1 MQKTG
6 ICCTLYHRVF
16 SNQNWH
22 FIMKVTVLMCVGI
35 FLSSQLLLAIP
46 GYGQENEKKIISLHY
61 SQAPIKTIFNAIEKK
76 ADVVIMF
83 EATDALKKEKATISV
98 DNLTVADILDQL
110 LRPKGIDWAIR
121 GNIIR
126 LYKSK
131 VDSSSTNILD
141 QTPISISM
149 NQYQGNP
156 PSINVKGRIVDEE
169 GKPVVGAA
177 IQVKGGKAKG
187 TTTNDNGEFV
197 LAGVNENAVL
207 VVSGV
212 NIESFE
218 VRVNG
223 RTELNTLSAK
233 IKVSPMDEVQ
243 VQAYGTVTKRYNV
256 GSITTV
262 KAEDIAKQPVGN
274 PLQALEG
281 RVPGLV
287 VTQTSGLP
295 GASLKIQIRG
305 QHSMTTRP
313 GGITGINPLD
323 NPLLIIDGVPF
334 SPQNSNINQFS
345 SIVSSVGGG
354 PFSNGYGGVSPFNNL
369 NPADIESIE
378 VLRDADATA
387 IYGSRGANGV
397 ILITTKK
404 GHAGK
409 ITVSGNI
416 YTGQSQV
423 TRTMPMM
430 NTGQYLSM
438 RHEALHNDGSTPNNI
453 PFDPGY
459 APDLLGFDTTKYTDW
474 KKYFIGGTAHTTDAN
489 ASISGGSSNTQFF
502 FGAGYH
508 HETYIY
514 PSDFADR
521 RMSMSSNL
529 HHNSGNRR
537 LNIDFSFKYSYD
549 YNKSS
554 GNANLLAAFTLPPN
568 FPDLFKPNGDINW
581 NYNGV
586 SLGAYS
592 LGLVTNP
599 AGFLKQP
606 YFTKTY
612 NLISNFQIGYEIFKG
627 LTLRSS
633 FGYNTV
639 TANEYSSYPK
649 SAQDPVNY
657 PSSHASFGL
666 NDYKT
671 WIIEPQVEYKKTWGR
686 GRLNVLLGGTFQQNT
701 NDKMIERGDNYSND
715 LLLYSLAGAAAVSAG
730 KNYSLYKYNAF
741 FGRINYIWDNK
752 YILNVSGRRDGSSR
766 FGPGRQFGNFGSLG
780 AGWLFSEASFI
791 KDQLPFLS
799 YGKLRT
805 SYGTVGSDGIDDYK
819 FLSAYVPFGYP
830 YQGSPAY
837 FPQGLFNA
845 KLNWSLSKNFE
856 MGLELGFLK
865 DRILAAVAWY
875 RIRTGNQLV
884 SYRLPSQTG
893 FGSILKNAPYTV
905 QNSGWEISVS
915 STNIKTKRFSW
926 STSFNITIPKNV
938 LLSFPGIDQSPYVG
952 TYLVGQSLNV
962 VQRVKYLGVNDTT
975 GLFQFLTAKGVPTY
989 SPNTAPESLGGDLV
1003 PVGNTDPKFYGGLKN
1018 TFNYRGFQLDIFV
1031 EFRKQFGVNYLGQ
1044 VYSQGLVGGIFNLP
1058 ASFVSRWQK
1067 SGDYMDIQKF
1077 SVQYRDA
1084 YSTANY
1090 FYNYSSGPYSDASF
1104 IRCKSVSLSYNFPG
1118 SYLKRL
1124 KMEGLSLYVN
1134 AQNLFTITSYKGNDP
1149 ENQSFYSLPPLRTIV
1164 AGLQFNF

>member
-1 MQKTG
+1 MELAALCKFQSCPARRKIG
-6 ICCTLYHRVF
+6 K
-16 SNQNWH
+16 
-22 FIMKVTVLMCVGI
+22 IMRLTTI
-35 FLSSQLLLAIP
+35 FLLACILHVSAKTYSQKITVKGSNITLTQAFSQIEEQTDYSFFWKQELLQKAPVIDINLKDAAL
-46 GYGQENEKKIISLHY
+46 QEVLDQCLRNLPYTYEIKGKIIYIREKEAVKKDGPVPVEKSLA
-61 SQAPIKTIFNAIEKK
+61 SPPEVAIH
-76 ADVVIMF
+76 V
-83 EATDALKKEKATISV
+83 T
-98 DNLTVADILDQL
+98 
-110 LRPKGIDWAIR
+110 
-121 GNIIR
+121 
-126 LYKSK
+126 
-131 VDSSSTNILD
+131 DSSGAPLVNASVFVKGTKKGG
-141 QTPISISM
+141 QTDV
-149 NQYQGNP
+149 QGNL
-156 PSINVKGRIVDEE
+156 VLRDVDENAKLIISYTGFE
-169 GKPVVGAA
+169 TKEVSF
-177 IQVKGGKAKG
+177 KGQAVLNVLLHVSVSKLDEAMVIAYG
-187 TTTNDNGEFV
+187 TTTQRF
-197 LAGVNENAVL
+197 
-207 VVSGV
+207 
-212 NIESFE
+212 
-218 VRVNG
+218 
-223 RTELNTLSAK
+223 
-233 IKVSPMDEVQ
+233 
-243 VQAYGTVTKRYNV
+243 NV
-256 GSITTV
+256 GSVSTV
-262 KAEDIAKQPVGN
+262 KAEDIAKQPVSN

-281 RVPGLV
+281 RVPGLI

-305 QHSMTTRP
+305 QHSLTTSP

-323 NPLLIIDGVPF
+323 NPLFIVDGVPF

-345 SIVSSVGGG
+345 SIIASEGGV
-354 PFSNGYGGVSPFNNL
+354 PFSNGYGGISPFNNL

-404 GHAGK
+404 GRAGK
-409 ITVSGNI
+409 ITVSGNV
-416 YTGQSQV
+416 YTGQSRV

-430 NTGQYLSM
+430 NTGQYLAM
-438 RHEALHNDGSTPNNI
+438 RREALQNDGSTPNNI

-508 HETYIY
+508 HETYVY
-514 PSDFADR
+514 PGDFADR
-521 RMSMSSNL
+521 RMSMTSNL

-549 YNKSS
+549 HNNSS
-554 GNANLLAAFTLPPN
+554 GNPNLLAAFTLPPN

-586 SLGAYS
+586 ALGAYA

-599 AGFLKQP
+599 AGSMKQP
-606 YFTKTY
+606 YFVKAY

-627 LTLRSS
+627 FTLRSS
-633 FGYNTV
+633 FGYNTM
-639 TANEYSSYPK
+639 TANEYSGYPK
-649 SAQDPVNY
+649 LSQDPANY
-657 PSSHASFGL
+657 RTSSASFGL

-671 WIIEPQVEYKKTWGR
+671 WIIEPQAEYKKAWGR
-686 GRLNVLLGGTFQQNT
+686 SRLNVLLGGTFQQNT
-701 NDKMIERGDNYSND
+701 NDKTIERGDNYSND
-715 LLLYSLAGAAAVSAG
+715 LLLYSLAGAATVSAE

-741 FGRINYIWDNK
+741 FGRINYIWDNR

-791 KDQLPFLS
+791 KDKLPFLS
-799 YGKLRT
+799 YGKLRA
-805 SYGTVGSDGIDDYK
+805 SYGTVGNDAIADYK
-819 FLSAYVPFGYP
+819 YLSAYVPYPVP
-830 YQGSPAY
+830 YQGGAAY
-837 FPQGLFNA
+837 YPQGLFNP

-856 MGLELGFLK
+856 AGLELGFLK

-875 RIRTGNQLV
+875 RSRTGNQLV
-884 SYRLPSQTG
+884 NYRLPGQTG
-893 FGSILKNAPYTV
+893 FGNILKNAPYTV

-926 STSFNITIPKNV
+926 STSFNITIQKNV

-962 VQRVKYLGVNDTT
+962 LQRVRYLGVNDTT

-1003 PVGNTDPKFYGGLKN
+1003 PVGNTDPKFFGGLKN
-1018 TFNYRGFQLDIFV
+1018 TFGYRGFQLDIF
-1031 EFRKQFGVNYLGQ
+1031 FQFTKQIGVNYLAQ
-1044 VYSQGLVGGIFNLP
+1044 VYSQPPVAGGIFNLP
-1058 ASFVSRWQK
+1058 VSFTSRWQK
-1067 SGDYMDIQKF
+1067 PGDHTNIQKF
-1077 SVQYRDA
+1077 SAQNADA
-1084 YSTANY
+1084 YSAANY
-1090 FYNYSSGPYSDASF
+1090 YFNYSNGPYSDASF

-1118 SYLKRL
+1118 SYLKRF
-1124 KMEGLSLYVN
+1124 KIEGLSLYVN
-1134 AQNLFTITSYKGNDP
+1134 AQNLFTITGYKGNDP
-1149 ENQSFYSLPPLRTIV
+1149 ETQSFYSLPPLRTIV